1 MKRFKKI
8 LAMVIAMAMVLGM
21 GTAVGAQTV
30 TVGTTDKGS
39 ITISNA
45 TVDKAYSIYKLFDA
59 TVTEDGSGIS
69 YTLPAGK
76 TITGDAA
83 GWFEVTTIG
92 TVSTVTAKDAL
103 NETVLKSDAFKTWA
117 QSFGTQVGE
126 TVTATDSTVKFD
138 KIPFGYYYVTSS
150 LGVAIT
156 VDSTTPDATV
166 IDKNQIPSWDNGD
179 SKPGK
184 VIIENGQK
192 VSSNEANLNED
203 VTFDIGVDATNYNND
218 KQILKYIIYDEM
230 DPGMSYKL
238 DSMTVKVGE
247 TTLTAGT
254 TGYTV
259 TYYDAD
265 GTAIS
270 PVNATTI
277 KTAQSFRVE
286 IPWVTTTGT
295 APDVVHTSKYESP
308 VEIHVQYVGFLDGE
322 KVDEVNINTDP
333 NLNKADFDW
342 VDTEDDNDNPD
353 KDHPNHENPEKQTKT
368 FTTKL
373 VIHKT
378 DENGDALTGAEFT
391 LTGTTYP
398 VAVGSS
404 EVYEEDENGTYWKL
418 ADGNYTT
425 DDPTEINPETGDPK
439 YDPDDYASTTTKYSK
454 KVIASNVI
462 TPSEDVN
469 IKASVDDEGN
479 LTFSGL
485 ADGTYT
491 ISETVV
497 PTGYNKAADI
507 TFTISHTTSG
517 EIGAQTVTFASDN
530 EDVSLDGTNSF
541 FETTIE
547 NNKGQELPSTGGIGT
562 TIFYVVGAIL
572 VIGAGVVMITR
583 RRMDA

>member
-1 MKRFKKI
+1 
-8 LAMVIAMAMVLGM
+8 MAMVLAM

-45 TVDKAYSIYKLFDA
+45 TVGKDYSIYKLFDA

-83 GWFEVTTIG
+83 DWFEVTTIG
-92 TVSTVTAKDAL
+92 SVSTVTAKAAL
-103 NETVLKSDAFKTWA
+103 TETVLKSDAFKTWA
-117 QSFGTQVGE
+117 QSFGTQVG
-126 TVTATDSTVKFD
+126 TTATAADSTVKFD

-150 LGVAIT
+150 LGAAIT

-166 IDKNQIPSWDNGD
+166 IDKNQIPGWDNGD
-179 SKPGK
+179 NKPGK
-184 VIIENGQK
+184 VILTNGQK
-192 VSSNEANLNED
+192 STSNEANLNED

-238 DSMTVKVGE
+238 NSMVVTVGE
-247 TTLTAGT
+247 TTLTAGA

-259 TYYDAD
+259 TYYDAE
-265 GTAIS
+265 GEAIN

-295 APDVVHTSKYESP
+295 APNLVHTSKYASP
-308 VEIHVQYVGFLDGE
+308 IEIHVQYVGFLDAE

-342 VDTEDDNDNPD
+342 VDTDDTTDNPD
-353 KDHPNHENPEKQTKT
+353 KEHPNHDNPEKQTKT

-378 DENGDALTGAEFT
+378 DENNDPLTGAEFT
-391 LTGTTYP
+391 LTGTTFP
-398 VAVGSS
+398 VAVGTS

-418 ADGNYTT
+418 ANGNYTT
-425 DDPTEINPETGDPK
+425 DDPNEIDPDTNELK
-439 YDPDDYASTTTKYSK
+439 YDQSDYADITTKYSK
-454 KVIASNVI
+454 KVVASNVI
-462 TPSEDVN
+462 TPAQNVD
-469 IKASVDDEGN
+469 IKATVDEDGN

-491 ISETVV
+491 ISESVV
-497 PTGYNKAADI
+497 PAGYNKAEDI
-507 TFTISHTTSG
+507 TFTISHTTEG
-517 EIGAQTVTFASDN
+517 ELGSQTVTFASN
-530 EDVSLDGTNSF
+530 NNKVVLDGTNSF
-541 FETTIE
+541 FETTIK
-547 NNKGQELPSTGGIGT
+547 NNKGTELPSTGGIGT

-572 VIGAGVVMITR
+572 VIGAGVVLITR